1 MNRNKIALTLAGA
14 LAAVALP
21 RTAGAFCGFY
31 VAGSGSQL
39 YNNATQVVLMRD
51 GTRTVLSMQNNY
63 QGPPEDFA
71 LVIPVPVVLQK
82 ADVKTLPK
90 EIFDRVDKLD
100 SPRLVEYWEQDP
112 CAPIHPMRHY
122 AGSKRTRASSAPRPP
137 AKPADLGVTI
147 EAKFTV
153 GEYKI
158 LILSAKEST
167 GLETWL
173 HQEGYKIPRGA
184 AAYLR
189 PYVQGGSK
197 FFVAKVDIK
206 KVKMSGGMAALSP
219 LRFHYDTPDFAL
231 PIRLGLMNAKDKQD
245 LIVHIL
251 ARGKRYELA
260 NFPNVFIPTNLDVKD
275 AARGRFAEFYAALFD
290 ATMEKN
296 PGAVVTEY
304 SWNANSCDPCP
315 TPALSQSELMTLG
328 LDVLSNA
335 IAVPPPGKRGGRPA
349 PRRRRRP
356 PPRPYAYGGWVL
368 TRLHARYGAG
378 DVHDDLVFRQA
389 KPVMGGRE
397 VRTGKDST
405 LAQGAT
411 PAGMNNFQARYAI
424 RHEWTGPIECAN
436 PVRDRW
442 GGPPSGT
449 PAQQVK
455 PATGLAFAPRGKAKL
470 ASWVARDVPE
480 LKVVA
485 APTAPTEAPAKPDET
500 TPTPTETSPATPL
513 EPPPGQPPKPETKA
527 SKKGCAA
534 GGGTGAGAVLLLLG
548 LAVVSRRRRRR

>member
-1 MNRNKIALTLAGA
+1 MTRHKLLLTLAGA
-14 LAAVALP
+14 IAALAVP
-21 RTAGAFCGFY
+21 RAAHAFCGFY
-31 VAGSGSQL
+31 VDGAGSQL

-82 ADVKTLPK
+82 DDVKTLPK
-90 EIFDRVDKLD
+90 EIFERIDKLD

-112 CAPIHPMRHY
+112 CAPIPPMRHY
-122 AGSKRTRASSAPRPP
+122 SASKRSRRVPASAPRP
-137 AKPADLGVTI
+137 KPEDLGVTI

-153 GEYKI
+153 GEYQV

-173 HQEGYKIPRGA
+173 TQEGYKIPKGA

-197 FFVAKVDIK
+197 FFVAKVNIN
-206 KVKMSGGMAALSP
+206 KVKMVNGMAALSP

-251 ARGKRYELA
+251 AKGKRYEVA
-260 NFPNVFIPTNLDVKD
+260 NFANAFIPTNLDVKE

-290 ATMEKN
+290 ATVEKH

-304 SWNANSCDPCP
+304 SWSSNSCDPCP
-315 TPALSQSELMTLG
+315 TPALNQGELMTLG

-335 IAVPPPGKRGGRPA
+335 IAVPPPARGGGA
-349 PRRRRRP
+349 PVPRRRRP
-356 PPRPYAYGGWVL
+356 PPRPYYAGGWVL

-378 DVHDDLVFRQA
+378 DVHDDLVFRAA
-389 KPVMGGRE
+389 KPVIGGRE
-397 VRTGKDST
+397 MAAGKDGT
-405 LAQGAT
+405 LDHGAT

-424 RHEWTGPIECAN
+424 RHEWTGPIECDH
-436 PVRDRW
+436 PVRGRW
-442 GGPPSGT
+442 GGPPAGT
-449 PAQQVK
+449 PPQGIK
-455 PATGLAFAPRGKAKL
+455 PATDLAFAPRGKTKL

-485 APTAPTEAPAKPDET
+485 AAGAPAPAEKTVETPGQTTDPAAPTPPAP
-500 TPTPTETSPATPL
+500 SL
-513 EPPPGQPPKPETKA
+513 PPKPEKKA

-534 GGGTGAGAVLLLLG
+534 GGGAGSGALLLLVG
-548 LAVVSRRRRRR
+548 LALVSWRRRLR

>member
-1 MNRNKIALTLAGA
+1 MKPSKTVLTLAGVV
-14 LAAVALP
+14 AAVALP

-63 QGPPEDFA
+63 QGPPKDFA
-71 LVIPVPVVLQK
+71 LVIPVPVVLK
-82 ADVKTLPK
+82 KEDVKTLPK
-90 EIFDRVDKLD
+90 EIFGRVNKLD

-112 CAPIHPMRHY
+112 CAPEPPMRHY
-122 AGSKRTRASSAPRPP
+122 SGVKRSRASSAPRPP

-173 HQEGYKIPRGA
+173 HQEGYKIPTGA

-197 FFVAKVDIK
+197 FFVAKVNIK
-206 KVKMSGGMAALSP
+206 KVKMVNGMAELSP

-231 PIRLGLMNAKDKQD
+231 PIRLGLMNARDKQD

-251 ARGKRYELA
+251 AKGKRYELA

-328 LDVLSNA
+328 MDVLSNA
-335 IAVPPPGKRGGRPA
+335 MAVPAPRGRPA
-349 PRRRRRP
+349 PRRRRP
-356 PPRPYAYGGWVL
+356 PPSYYGGGWVL
-368 TRLHARYGAG
+368 TRLHARYGVG
-378 DVHDDLVFRQA
+378 DVHDDLVFREA

-397 VRTGKDST
+397 VRTGKDGT
-405 LAQGAT
+405 LEQGAT

-424 RHEWTGPIECAN
+424 RHEWTGPIECDN
-436 PVRDRW
+436 PRRGRW
-442 GGPPSGT
+442 GGPPAGT
-449 PAQQVK
+449 PAQQVM

-485 APTAPTEAPAKPDET
+485 AATAPAAPTDEPAKPDET
-500 TPTPTETSPATPL
+500 APTPPEQSPATPPT
-513 EPPPGQPPKPETKA
+513 PPPGQPPKPEPKA

-534 GGGTGAGAVLLLLG
+534 GGGAGGAAVLALLG